1 MNGNRITGAEW
12 PIMEALWNGGT
23 QTAAEIVAAVTAR
36 TGTSMRTVK
45 TLLRRLVA
53 KGAVGYTVDAADARV
68 YHYTARVRR
77 EDCAAVRTEAVLD
90 TVFAQDAG
98 EMLLHFV
105 RDTRLSRAEIER
117 LEALLAEKREELEKK
132 DG

>member
-1 MNGNRITGAEW
+1 MTGGRITGAEW
-12 PIMEALWNGGT
+12 PLMEALWNSGT
-23 QTAAEIVAAVTAR
+23 LTAAEIVASVTAR

-53 KGAVGYTVDAADARV
+53 KGAVSYTVDAADARV
-68 YHYTARVRR
+68 YHYTAAVRR
-77 EDCAAVRTEAVLD
+77 EDCAAARTEALLG
-90 TVFAQDAG
+90 TVFSHDAG

-105 RDTRLSRAEIER
+105 RDTRLSRTEIER
-117 LEALLAEKREELEKK
+117 LEALLAKKREELEKY

>member
-1 MNGNRITGAEW
+1 MNEKRITGAEW

-23 QTAAEIVAAVTAR
+23 LTAAEIVACVTAR

-45 TLLRRLVA
+45 TLLRRLVT
-53 KGAVGYTVDAADARV
+53 KGAVATAVDAADARV
-68 YHYTARVRR
+68 YHYTARVQR
-77 EDCAAVRTEAVLD
+77 EECAAVRTEAILD

-105 RDTRLSRAEIER
+105 RGARLSRTEIER
-117 LEALLAEKREELEKK
+117 LEALLAEKREELEKH